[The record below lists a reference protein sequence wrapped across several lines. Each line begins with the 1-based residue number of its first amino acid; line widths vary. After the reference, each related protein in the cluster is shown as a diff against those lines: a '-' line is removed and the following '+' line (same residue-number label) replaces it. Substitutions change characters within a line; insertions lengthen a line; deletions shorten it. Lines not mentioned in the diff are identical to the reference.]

1 MARSKVQQN
10 SINLDPNRE
19 RLSMNMS
26 LTPGDPTTQMNNPD
40 VPLSFG
46 QQFSSM
52 PQGPDGVS
60 INKFTYQDKGL
71 VNATQLGSVDPT
83 RIDRSQ
89 VPTTMP
95 LGRGYQGNTPFGAVN
110 TLQAPADYMAAVGI
124 NTGPGMADKPQSA
137 MGLTGQPAMMPD
149 PMAMVPGSTKTTI
162 AKKGKSNKGNA

>member
-162 AKKGKSNKGNA
+162 AKKGKSNKGKA